1 MNKHSDI
8 VLTYQT
14 VLHQLRRLRSKG
26 LIDNEKF
33 QDLEESLVTRIGME
47 PSSCH
52 RQNKILNELLYEKH
66 DGNIT
71 PDQEVVK

>member
-8 VLTYQT
+8 VLAYQT

-52 RQNKILNELLYEKH
+52 RQNKILNELLCEKH